1 MFQALKNE
9 FKTPALTLSRTFATL
24 IIYHLFS
31 VIRYLLPAICY
42 RVSAIC
48 YPPSGIRHLLSDI
61 GYRLFTVI

>member
-42 RVSAIC
+42 
-48 YPPSGIRHLLSDI
+48 PPSGIRHLLSDI